1 MDDTSLLTQLFFY
14 LLSIILKFNYQ
25 CALRTHVVFGQ
36 FVEVDDD
43 TDAGVWAALAAVE
56 ERLGPVLARLQLVL
70 LVVGERLRDFANDAE
85 TTSTTSLLLFLRR
98 VKKLMFSINTSS
110 WKPPLFC
117 THKTWESKFF

>member
-1 MDDTSLLTQLFFY
+1 M
-14 LLSIILKFNYQ
+14 
-25 CALRTHVVFGQ
+25 VFGQ

-85 TTSTTSLLLFLRR
+85 TTSTTSLQWFLRW
-98 VKKLMFSINTSS
+98 VKELMFSINS
-110 WKPPLFC
+110 WKSLLFC